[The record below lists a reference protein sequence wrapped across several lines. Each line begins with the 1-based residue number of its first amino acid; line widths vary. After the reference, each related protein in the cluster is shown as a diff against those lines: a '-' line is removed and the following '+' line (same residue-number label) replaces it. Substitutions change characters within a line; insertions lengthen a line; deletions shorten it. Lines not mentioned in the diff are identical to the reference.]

1 MEEHLKLLNNIRLEQ
16 MQVFLEAMFYEQSLK
31 NVGGFM
37 NLQKCRGFVDLQ
49 KCRGFVDL
57 PKSKRFRDLIK
68 REVSWIY
75 GKEVS

>member
-37 NLQKCRGFVDLQ
+37 NLQKCRGFVDL
-49 KCRGFVDL
+49 

>member
-1 MEEHLKLLNNIRLEQ
+1 MEL
-16 MQVFLEAMFYEQSLK
+16 MQVFLEAMFYEHSLK
-31 NVGGFM
+31 KVGGFM
-37 NLQKCRGFVDLQ
+37 NLQ